1 MIGAL
6 KLFALGTTATL
17 LASAMPVP
25 SEFRLTEAAL
35 RLLDPS
41 RAGASLCGR
50 GGEGGR
56 SLRQRLQL
64 AMAAMPARAAAP
76 APAARLYSGLGD
88 IRHKISTSSPLAQRY
103 FDQGLA
109 FTYGFNH
116 AEAVRSFRHAQE
128 LDPDCAM
135 CWWGEAFAH
144 GPNINAPYDPE
155 VNERVLEAIGRA
167 MSLRDRST
175 PAERALIDAIAARY
189 SPDAAADRAALDKA
203 FADAMVGVATRF
215 PADDDIAAI
224 TAEAMM
230 DTQPWDYWEVGGRTP
245 KGRIG
250 EAIALI
256 ERVLARNPAHPQA
269 NHLYIHLMEASA
281 TPQKAEAAADRLA
294 KPLVPAAGHLVHM
307 PGHLYYRV
315 GRFKDSIR
323 ANVAAANADE
333 AYLKTSDDAG
343 LYRFGYYPHNVH
355 FIVASAQMAGDR
367 ATALAQARK
376 LSAVL
381 NTELS
386 ASMPWVQPVDAAPY
400 LAYAQF
406 AAPAEILALPPP
418 DNRLPY
424 VTAMWRYA
432 RAVAHARNK
441 DVGAFEAEVA
451 AIRRIRETTDFKPMV
466 DQLVPAPDLLR
477 VAETVAM
484 GRLAYE
490 QGRYGAAA
498 EHYRQAARIE
508 DGVRYMEPPFWYY
521 PVRQSLGAALYRAGD
536 LKGARSAFEAAL
548 VAVPGNA
555 WALYGLAETQAKLG
569 NRQDALAARRA
580 FDRAWMGGRD
590 RPTMDRL

>member
-6 KLFALGTTATL
+6 KLLALGTTATL
-17 LASAMPVP
+17 LASATPTP
-25 SEFRLTEAAL
+25 SEFRLSEAAL

-41 RAGASLCGR
+41 RTGASLCGR
-50 GGEGGR
+50 GGKGE
-56 SLRQRLQL
+56 SALRQRLQL
-64 AMAAMPARAAAP
+64 AMAATPAGV
-76 APAARLYSGLGD
+76 APAAEPRLYPGLGK
-88 IRHKISTSSPLAQRY
+88 IHHKVSTTNPRAQRY

-116 AEAVRSFRHAQE
+116 AEAVRAFRYAQQ
-128 LDPDCAM
+128 LDPGCAM
-135 CWWGEAFAH
+135 CWWGEAVAH
-144 GPNINAPYDPE
+144 GPNINAPYDAE
-155 VNERVLEAIGRA
+155 VNGRVIEAIGRA
-167 MSLRDRST
+167 MALRDRST
-175 PAERALIDAIAARY
+175 PAERALIDAIATRY
-189 SPDAAADRAALDKA
+189 SPDATADRAALDKA

-224 TAEAMM
+224 TAEALM
-230 DTQPWDYWEVGGRTP
+230 DMQPWDYWEVGGRTP

-256 ERVLARNPAHPQA
+256 ERVLARSPDHPQA
-269 NHLYIHLMEASA
+269 SHLYIHLMEASA
-281 TPQKAEAAADRLA
+281 TPGKAEAAADRLA

-367 ATALAQARK
+367 ATALDQARK
-376 LSAVL
+376 LSTVL

-400 LAYAQF
+400 LAHAQF
-406 AAPAEILALPPP
+406 GAPAEILALPAP
-418 DNRLPY
+418 DKRLPY

-432 RAVAHARNK
+432 RAVAQARNK
-441 DVGAFEAEVA
+441 DAGAFNAEIA
-451 AIRRIRETTDFKPMV
+451 ALRNIRETTDFKPMV

-490 QGRYGAAA
+490 QGRFAAA
-498 EHYRQAARIE
+498 ADHYREAARIE

-521 PVRQSLGAALYRAGD
+521 PVRQSLGAALYRAGEYD
-536 LKGARSAFEAAL
+536 AARQAFEAAL

-569 NRQDALAARRA
+569 NRQGALAARRA
-580 FDRAWMGGRD
+580 FDRAWMGGRN